1 MARFASPLCGRYHEL
16 LMPVSLRKLLSTSLA
31 ALLLLTGLSAATAD
45 DTAAIFPLSQV
56 QPGMK
61 GVAYTIFAG
70 DEIEKVDL
78 VVLGVLHNALGPKQD
93 IILVQLLGEKAE
105 HTGVVAGMSGSP
117 VYFDGKLAG
126 ALSLKLGTFT
136 KEAIGGVTPI
146 ENMLDVQNAPEPAAN
161 ATPQSSAASIQPANI
176 ENTFSAARIPLPENF
191 ARQTGTGA
199 GQFLVPIETPLITTG
214 LYPETVALFSK
225 QLSAWGMSMMAGGT
239 AAPSPEDAQLKPG
252 DMVGVEL
259 IRGDLSISPGCT
271 VTTVDHGKILACGHP
286 IFSFGNVSMPLAR
299 AHVVTT
305 LASAMNS
312 TKIISTGGTIGTLT
326 QDRVTAIGGR
336 LGEGPP
342 MIPVDVTLV
351 TGAEQKQF
359 HFEVIE
365 SPQLTPLL
373 VALAAYNGI
382 ISNTAYGEGST
393 LQLDGEIAIKG
404 HTTVTLKD
412 LFPPTD
418 NPVPGGFF
426 VASDVQST
434 FAQIYSNPYEI
445 PHITA
450 IQLRVTAL
458 PERRAATIDDAWVEA
473 NEVRPGQTVHVKVQL
488 RPYRGA
494 AFVQEFPITI
504 PVQAARGTLQLVVS
518 DAETVNR
525 TVQSLAASSQGQ
537 LPGLEELLK
546 LMNRVHQNDRLYA
559 TLLQPTPTLMVEDKV
574 MPNAPA
580 SAINVLD
587 QRQSPGGA
595 RLLYQSS
602 AGEWSVEMHQVI
614 SGERTLTITVK

>member
-1 MARFASPLCGRYHEL
+1 
-16 LMPVSLRKLLSTSLA
+16 MPVALRSLLPKFLA
-31 ALLLLTGLSAATAD
+31 ALILLTGLSTAKAD
-45 DTAAIFPLSQV
+45 DTPVIFPLSQI

-61 GVAYTIFAG
+61 CVVYTIFTG
-70 DEIEKVDL
+70 DEIETVDL
-78 VVLGVLHNALGPKQD
+78 VVLGVLHNAIGPKQD
-93 IILVQLLGEKAE
+93 IILVQLLGEKVE

-117 VYFDGKLAG
+117 VYYDGKLVG
-126 ALSLKLGTFT
+126 ALSLKLGAFT

-146 ENMLDVQNAPEPAAN
+146 ENMLDVEKAPEPAAI
-161 ATPQSSAASIQPANI
+161 APPPASAASAQPTNI
-176 ENTFSAARIPLPENF
+176 GNIFSAPRIPLPENF
-191 ARQTGTGA
+191 ARQTSAGS
-199 GQFLVPIETPLITTG
+199 GQFLVPIETPLISTG
-214 LYPETVALFSK
+214 LYPETIAQFSK
-225 QLSAWGMSMMAGGT
+225 QLSAWGMTMMAGGT
-239 AAPSPEDAQLKPG
+239 AAPSSEDAQLKPG

-259 IRGDLSISPGCT
+259 IRGDLSITPGCT

-299 AHVVTT
+299 AHVLTT
-305 LASAMNS
+305 LASAMAS
-312 TKIISTGGTIGTLT
+312 TKIITTGGTIGTLT
-326 QDRVTAIGGR
+326 QDRVTAIAGH
-336 LGEGPP
+336 LGDGPP

-351 TGAEQKQF
+351 AGDAQKQF

-365 SPQLTPLL
+365 SPQLTPVL
-373 VALAAYNGI
+373 VALATYNGI
-382 ISNTAYGEGST
+382 VGNAAYGEGST

-404 HTTVTLKD
+404 HTTVALKD
-412 LFPPTD
+412 LFAPTD
-418 NPVPGGFF
+418 VPVPGGFF
-426 VASDVQST
+426 VATDVQGI

-445 PHITA
+445 PHVAGIH
-450 IQLRVTAL
+450 LRVTAL
-458 PERRAATIDDAWVEA
+458 PLRRAATIDDAWVEA
-473 NEVRPGQTVHVKVQL
+473 NEVRPGQTVNVKVQL

-494 AFVQEFPITI
+494 TFVQEFPITI
-504 PVQAARGTLQLVVS
+504 PMQAARGPLQLVIS

-537 LPGLEELLK
+537 LPGLEELIK
-546 LMNRVHQNDRLYA
+546 LMNRAHQNDRLYA

-595 RLLYQSS
+595 RLLYQST

-614 SGERTLTITVK
+614 SGERTLTVTVK

>member
-1 MARFASPLCGRYHEL
+1 MARFASPVCGGYHEL
-16 LMPVSLRKLLSTSLA
+16 LMPVALRKLLPTFLA
-31 ALLLLTGLSAATAD
+31 ALILLTGPAAAKAQD
-45 DTAAIFPLSQV
+45 LPPIFPLSQV

-61 GVAYTIFAG
+61 CVVYTIFTG

-93 IILVQLLGEKAE
+93 IILVQLLGEKVE

-117 VYFDGKLAG
+117 VYYDGKLVG
-126 ALSLKLGTFT
+126 ALSLKLGAFT

-146 ENMLDVQNAPEPAAN
+146 ENMLDVEKAPEPAAI
-161 ATPQSSAASIQPANI
+161 APSPAPAASAQPTNI
-176 ENTFSAARIPLPENF
+176 GNIFSAPRIPLPENF
-191 ARQTGTGA
+191 ARQTSAGA
-199 GQFLVPIETPLITTG
+199 GQFLVPIETPLISTG
-214 LYPETVALFSK
+214 LYPETIAQFSK
-225 QLSAWGMSMMAGGT
+225 QLSGWGMTMMAGGT
-239 AAPSPEDAQLKPG
+239 AAPSSEDAQLKPG

-259 IRGDLSISPGCT
+259 IRGDLSITPGCT
-271 VTTVDHGKILACGHP
+271 VTTVDHGKVLACGHP

-299 AHVVTT
+299 AHVLTT
-305 LASAMNS
+305 LASSMAS
-312 TKIISTGGTIGTLT
+312 TKIITTGGTIGTLT
-326 QDRVTAIGGR
+326 QDRVTAIAGR
-336 LGEGPP
+336 LGDGPP

-351 TGAEQKQF
+351 AGDAQKQF

-365 SPQLTPLL
+365 SPQLTPVL
-373 VALAAYNGI
+373 VALATYNGI
-382 ISNTAYGEGST
+382 VGNAAYGEGST

-404 HTTVTLKD
+404 HTTVALKD
-412 LFPPTD
+412 LFAPTD
-418 NPVPGGFF
+418 MPVPGGFF
-426 VASDVQST
+426 VATDVQSI

-445 PHITA
+445 PHVAGIH
-450 IQLRVTAL
+450 LRVTAL
-458 PERRAATIDDAWVEA
+458 PQRRAATIDDAWVEA
-473 NEVRPGQTVHVKVQL
+473 NEVRPGQTVNVKVQL

-504 PVQAARGTLQLVVS
+504 PMQAARGPLQLVIS

-537 LPGLEELLK
+537 LPGLEELIK
-546 LMNRVHQNDRLYA
+546 LMNRAHQNDRLYA
-559 TLLQPTPTLMVEDKV
+559 TLLQPTPTLMVEDKI

-595 RLLYQSS
+595 RLLYQST

>member
-1 MARFASPLCGRYHEL
+1 MAQFASPVCGRYHEL
-16 LMPVSLRKLLSTSLA
+16 LMPVALRKLLPTFLA
-31 ALLLLTGLSAATAD
+31 ALILLTSPAVARAD
-45 DTAAIFPLSQV
+45 DTPAIFPLSQV

-61 GVAYTIFAG
+61 CVVYTIFTG
-70 DEIEKVDL
+70 DQIEKVDL
-78 VVLGVLHNALGPKQD
+78 VVLGVLHNAIGPKQD
-93 IILVQLLGEKAE
+93 VILVQLLGEKVE

-117 VYFDGKLAG
+117 VYYDGKLVG
-126 ALSLKLGTFT
+126 ALSLKLGVFT

-146 ENMLDVQNAPEPAAN
+146 ENMLDVGKAPELPANLSA
-161 ATPQSSAASIQPANI
+161 SAAAVSAPTTNTG
-176 ENTFSAARIPLPENF
+176 NTFSASRIPLPENF
-191 ARQTGTGA
+191 AHQTSAGS
-199 GQFLVPIETPLITTG
+199 GQFLVPIETPLISTG
-214 LYPETVALFSK
+214 LYPETIAQFSK
-225 QLSAWGMSMMAGGT
+225 QLSGWGMTMMAGGT
-239 AAPSPEDAQLKPG
+239 AAATPEDAQLKPG

-259 IRGDLSISPGCT
+259 IRGDLSITPGCT

-305 LASAMNS
+305 LASAMAS
-312 TKIISTGGTIGTLT
+312 TKIITTGGTIGTLT
-326 QDRVTAIGGR
+326 QDRVTAIAGH

-351 TGAEQKQF
+351 SGDAQKQF

-365 SPQLTPLL
+365 SPQLTPVL
-373 VALAAYNGI
+373 VAVATYNGI
-382 ISNTAYGEGST
+382 VGNTAYGEGST
-393 LQLDGEIAIKG
+393 LQLDGEIAIQG
-404 HTTVTLKD
+404 HTTVTLRD
-412 LFPPTD
+412 LFAPTD
-418 NPVPGGFF
+418 MPVPGGFF
-426 VASDVQST
+426 VATGVQSI

-445 PHITA
+445 PHVAGIH
-450 IQLRVTAL
+450 LRVTAL

-473 NEVRPGQTVHVKVQL
+473 NEVRPGQTVNVKVQL
-488 RPYRGA
+488 RSYRGP
-494 AFVQEFPITI
+494 AFVREFPITI
-504 PVQAARGTLQLVVS
+504 PIQAARGPLQLVIS
-518 DAETVNR
+518 DAETANR
-525 TVQSLAASSQGQ
+525 TVQSLTASSQGQ
-537 LPGLEELLK
+537 LPGLEELIK
-546 LMNRVHQNDRLYA
+546 LMNRTHQNDRLYA

-595 RLLYQSS
+595 RLLYQST

>member
-1 MARFASPLCGRYHEL
+1 MAQFASPVCGRYHEL
-16 LMPVSLRKLLSTSLA
+16 LMPVALRKLLPTFLA
-31 ALLLLTGLSAATAD
+31 ALILLTGPAVARAD
-45 DTAAIFPLSQV
+45 DTPAIFPLSQV

-61 GVAYTIFAG
+61 CVVYTIFTG
-70 DEIEKVDL
+70 DQIEKVDL
-78 VVLGVLHNALGPKQD
+78 VVLGVLHNAIGPKQD
-93 IILVQLLGEKAE
+93 IILVQLLGEKVE

-117 VYFDGKLAG
+117 VYYDGKLVG
-126 ALSLKLGTFT
+126 ALSLKLGVFT

-146 ENMLDVQNAPEPAAN
+146 ENMLDVGKAPELPANLSA
-161 ATPQSSAASIQPANI
+161 SAAAVSAPTTNTG
-176 ENTFSAARIPLPENF
+176 NTFSASRIPLPENF
-191 ARQTGTGA
+191 AHQTSAGS
-199 GQFLVPIETPLITTG
+199 GQFLVPIETPLISTG
-214 LYPETVALFSK
+214 LYPETIAQFSK
-225 QLSAWGMSMMAGGT
+225 QLSGWGMTMMAGGT
-239 AAPSPEDAQLKPG
+239 AAATPEDAQLKPG

-259 IRGDLSISPGCT
+259 IRGDLSITPGCT

-305 LASAMNS
+305 LASAMAS
-312 TKIISTGGTIGTLT
+312 TKIITTGGTIGTLT
-326 QDRVTAIGGR
+326 QDRVTAIAGH

-351 TGAEQKQF
+351 SGDAQKQF

-365 SPQLTPLL
+365 SPQLTPVL
-373 VALAAYNGI
+373 VAVATYNGI
-382 ISNTAYGEGST
+382 VGNTAYGEGST
-393 LQLDGEIAIKG
+393 LQLDGEIAIQG

-412 LFPPTD
+412 LFAPTD
-418 NPVPGGFF
+418 MPVPGGFF
-426 VASDVQST
+426 VATGVQSI

-445 PHITA
+445 PHVAGIH
-450 IQLRVTAL
+450 LRVTAL

-473 NEVRPGQTVHVKVQL
+473 NEVRPGQTVNVKVQL
-488 RPYRGA
+488 RSYRGP
-494 AFVQEFPITI
+494 AFVREFPITI
-504 PVQAARGTLQLVVS
+504 PIQAARGPLQLVIS
-518 DAETVNR
+518 DAETANR
-525 TVQSLAASSQGQ
+525 TVQSLTASSQGQ
-537 LPGLEELLK
+537 LPGLEELIK
-546 LMNRVHQNDRLYA
+546 LMNRTHQNDRLFA

-595 RLLYQSS
+595 RLLYQST